1 MRIFVGLLACVVC
14 AWGMNVVEKSW
25 QNGQTFLGFLESN
38 NIPHS
43 LYYNLAA
50 EDKELATEV
59 MAGVKYHLLTDDLGV
74 LVQALIPIGEDNQ
87 IHIYQDSKSPSGYG
101 FSTVPVRYF
110 ETRQS
115 IALEL
120 NSAPYNEIIHITG
133 DSRLAN
139 EFAVA
144 FSRSIGSASIHPQDK
159 LALIYNRKYRLGKPY
174 GAPEI
179 IAAVV
184 ETRNKPHY
192 LFSYKD
198 GGYYNEKGES
208 LMQFLFT
215 VPLRYTRIS
224 SAFSNARKHPILGYK
239 RPHLGVDYAAPLGTP
254 VHAAGNGVVSFV
266 GYKGGYG
273 KTIIITHSDG
283 FKTLY
288 GHLNGYARGIRIGKK
303 VAQGT
308 RIGYV
313 GSSGLSTG
321 PHLHLGL
328 YKNGKAIN
336 PQKSVHRKKKQLEAN
351 ELKEFHALS
360 NQYKEQLQE
369 VIAQDSLPFYDKPQ
383 ELIAAHELAP
393 QENRAP

>member
-1 MRIFVGLLACVVC
+1 MRYVLGLLLCAAC
-14 AWGMNVVEKSW
+14 AWGLNASEKSW
-25 QNGQTFLGFLESN
+25 QNGQTFLGFLEAN
-38 NIPHS
+38 KIPHS

-59 MAGVKYHLLTDDLGV
+59 MAGTKYHLLTDDSGA

-87 IHIYQDSKSPSGYG
+87 IHLYQDSKSPSGYG
-101 FSTVPVRYF
+101 FSTIPVRYF
-110 ETRQS
+110 EKRQS
-115 IALEL
+115 IAFEL
-120 NSAPYNEIIHITG
+120 SSVPYNEIIHITG
-133 DSRLAN
+133 DSRLAS

-144 FSRSIGSASIHPQDK
+144 FRSSIGATSLYPQDK

-179 IAAVV
+179 IAGVIEA
-184 ETRNKPHY
+184 RGKPHY

-224 SAFSNARKHPILGYK
+224 SSFSNARKHPILGYK
-239 RPHLGVDYAAPLGTP
+239 RPHLGVDYAAPRGTP
-254 VHAAGNGVVSFV
+254 VHAAGSGTVSFV

-273 KTIIITHSDG
+273 KTIIITHGDG

-288 GHLNGYARGIRIGKK
+288 GHLDGYARGIRTGKK

-313 GSSGLSTG
+313 GNTGLSTG

-336 PQKSVHRKKKQLEAN
+336 PQKNVQRKKKKLAASEFAEFSAQTDPYKA
-351 ELKEFHALS
+351 ELQATLS
-360 NQYKEQLQE
+360 QE
-369 VIAQDSLPFYDKPQ
+369 NLPIYEKPQ
-383 ELIAAHELAP
+383 EYIAARESA
-393 QENRAP
+393 ENRAP